1 MKKEIRSSKWTFLI
15 YQENVPANYLDILN
29 TFHVPYVISP
39 WHNKDIDF
47 STRKPK
53 KPHKHAVLCFD
64 SLKSRSQVV
73 DLVSRLH
80 GPSHIEVVHSPK
92 GMFDYF
98 THADNPD
105 KSPYSIEDIESGCG
119 FNLAKFLQ
127 EQNLAGSISKVI
139 DVINEQEVT
148 EFRLLVNYAKENNP
162 SMLEIIVNKTYFFS
176 KYIDSVRYSNEQRRK

>member
-1 MKKEIRSSKWTFLI
+1 
-15 YQENVPANYLDILN
+15 
-29 TFHVPYVISP
+29 
-39 WHNKDIDF
+39 
-47 STRKPK
+47 
-53 KPHKHAVLCFD
+53 
-64 SLKSRSQVV
+64 
-73 DLVSRLH
+73 
-80 GPSHIEVVHSPK
+80 
-92 GMFDYF
+92 MFDYF